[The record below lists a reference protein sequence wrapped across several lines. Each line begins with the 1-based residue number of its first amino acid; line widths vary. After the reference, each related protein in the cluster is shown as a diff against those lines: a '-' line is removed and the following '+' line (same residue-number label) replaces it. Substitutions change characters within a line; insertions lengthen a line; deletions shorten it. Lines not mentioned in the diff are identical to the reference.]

1 MSVRRTNHVNDE
13 PIMRIQIEA
22 PTLGDLR
29 AFTDEIR
36 PADLGCRAIPR
47 QREGKFVLDAYLP
60 EPQLQAARGS
70 RAASRVSL
78 RVIENATEVGRERQR
93 EVGEANRFASR
104 GQVPRGLGRK
114 E

>member
-1 MSVRRTNHVNDE
+1 MNEE
-13 PIMRIQIEA
+13 PIIRIQIEA
-22 PTLGDLR
+22 PTLVDLR

-47 QREGKFVLDAYLP
+47 RTEGRVIIDGYLP
-60 EPQLQAARGS
+60 ETQLEAARGS

-78 RVIENATEVGRERQR
+78 RVIENATEVGRERQE
-93 EVGEANRFASR
+93 EVGEGDRFAAR
-104 GQVPRGLGRK
+104 GEVPRGLGRK

>member
-1 MSVRRTNHVNDE
+1 MNDE

-29 AFTDEIR
+29 AFTDENR

-47 QREGKFVLDAYLP
+47 RIEGKFVLDAYLP

-70 RAASRVSL
+70 RTASRVSL
-78 RVIENATEVGRERQR
+78 RVIENATEIGRERQR
-93 EVGEANRFASR
+93 EVGEVGERDRFASR

>member
-1 MSVRRTNHVNDE
+1 MNEE
-13 PIMRIQIEA
+13 PIMHVQIEA

-47 QREGKFVLDAYLP
+47 QTEEGFVLDAYLP
-60 EPQLQAARGS
+60 ETQLQAARGS
-70 RAASRVSL
+70 RTASRVSL
-78 RVIENATEVGRERQR
+78 RVIENATEIGRERQG
-93 EVGEANRFASR
+93 EVGGRDRYASR